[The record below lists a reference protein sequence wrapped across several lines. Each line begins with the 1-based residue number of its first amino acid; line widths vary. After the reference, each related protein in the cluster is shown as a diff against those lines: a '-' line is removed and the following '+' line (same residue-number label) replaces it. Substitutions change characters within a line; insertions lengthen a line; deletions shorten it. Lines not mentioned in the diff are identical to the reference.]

1 MEPTTEK
8 KTGGKSLY
16 LFIIAALVILCAV
29 LGYKLLNSSKT
40 VAEKTETI
48 STLDIEKLQLTNDL
62 QEMLIQYDTL
72 NITNEKM
79 SAEVIAQQ
87 EQIKE
92 MLKQIE
98 KHKDD
103 SYIIGKLKKEALTL
117 REIMKGYLVT
127 IDSLN
132 TLNKN
137 LEQSNVKIT
146 QELGEVKTKAT
157 VLESENKNL
166 QNVINVGSVL
176 PATNFSAL
184 AIKMRNNG
192 KQLETD
198 RAAKTEVIKTCLTIG
213 ENRISQQGR
222 KTIFLR
228 IISPD
233 GVVLTDVANSDSR
246 FEFNGVSG
254 KYTIKRD
261 IEYQNKPQDV
271 CIFYNINSELSTG
284 KYIIE
289 AYESGTLIAK
299 GTIDLK

>member
-1 MEPTTEK
+1 MEASEK
-8 KTGGKSLY
+8 KSGNKSLY
-16 LFIIAALVILCAV
+16 IFIIAALAILCAI
-29 LGYKLLNSSKT
+29 LGYKLLNSSQTVEDKT
-40 VAEKTETI
+40 KTI
-48 STLDIEKLQLTNDL
+48 NNLDIEKLQLTNDL

-98 KHKDD
+98 LHKDD
-103 SYIIGKLKKEALTL
+103 TYIIGKLKKEALTL

-137 LEQSNVKIT
+137 LEQSNVKISK
-146 QELGEVKTKAT
+146 ELGDVKTKAS
-157 VLESENKNL
+157 VLETENKDL
-166 QNVINVGSVL
+166 QNVISVGSVL

-198 RAAKTEVIKTCLTIG
+198 RAAKTEVIKTCFTVG
-213 ENRISQQGR
+213 ENRISQRGR
-222 KTIFLR
+222 KVFYLR

-233 GVVLTDVANSDSR
+233 GVVLTDIANTDSR

-254 KYTIKRD
+254 KYTIKREID
-261 IEYQNKPQDV
+261 YENKPQDV

-299 GTIDLK
+299 GSIDLK